1 MKKRMGL
8 GALMALAAF
17 LVLPGSAMAQG
28 QGALDT
34 IKGELDITWVMVAC
48 VLVLFMQA
56 GFLLLEIGFS
66 RQKNVGTGVA
76 KVFVN
81 LAVVTLA
88 WWAVGYGI
96 SSLTGNKVFGTEGF
110 FFHDG
115 QIIAGLQVGGT
126 DTALMLFG
134 MLFCAVSLAIVWG
147 TTLERIKFAAYAIYA
162 LVFGAIIY
170 PLVAHG
176 VYGGGFLADVGGKP
190 VMDFAGSSVVHLTG
204 AVGAFAALL
213 LLGPRLGKYDPDGK
227 PRAIPGHSMPLVGLG
242 VAILWVGWYGFNA
255 GSTFGTTDNFM
266 AEVALNTQLAA
277 AAGVVAACLF
287 SYMKTKSVD
296 VGMAG
301 NGAIAGLVA
310 ITAPSGYVEFW
321 AAPLIGFVGGM
332 VVVYGVYAIDKRL
345 DDPVGALSAHGLAG
359 VWGTLAVGLFASE
372 RLILEGAS
380 PGVWYGIFGDAS
392 VGATVGQLGVQAVGV
407 IAIFLLVF
415 VLSFVTFFLIKKT
428 VGLRVETEE
437 EVAGLDISSHGMYGY
452 PEAFIPPEEWP
463 GGPDSVGTPPP
474 ATARAATS
482 TATAMTA
489 DPPADKPRL

>member
-1 MKKRMGL
+1 MTKRVGF
-8 GALMALAAF
+8 GALVALAAL
-17 LVLPGSAMAQG
+17 LVLPGAAMAQG
-28 QGALDT
+28 QGAIDAV
-34 IKGELDITWVMVAC
+34 KGELDITWVMVAC

-76 KVFVN
+76 KVLVN
-81 LAVVTLA
+81 LGVVTLA

-96 SSLTGNKVFGTEGF
+96 STLTGNKIFGTEGF
-110 FFHDG
+110 FFHSG
-115 QIIAGLQVGGT
+115 QEIAGAQVGGT

-147 TTLERIKFAAYAIYA
+147 TTLERIKFSAYAIYA
-162 LVFGAIIY
+162 LIFGALIY
-170 PLVAHG
+170 PIVAHS
-176 VYGGGFLADVGGKP
+176 VYGGGLLSDVGGRP

-204 AVGAFAALL
+204 AVGALAALL
-213 LLGPRLGKYDPDGK
+213 LLGPRIGKYDNTGK

-255 GSTFGTTDNFM
+255 GSTFGTTDNFF

-287 SYMKTKSVD
+287 SYLKTKSVD

-321 AAPLIGFVGGM
+321 AAPIIGFVGGM

-359 VWGTLAVGLFASE
+359 IWGTLAVGLFASP
-372 RLILEGAS
+372 RLILDGAA
-380 PGVWYGIFGDAS
+380 PGIWYGITDGNFAAS
-392 VGATVGQLGVQAVGV
+392 LGQFAVQAVGV
-407 IAIFLLVF
+407 AATFAFVF
-415 VLSFVTFFLIKKT
+415 AASYAVFGLIKQT
-428 VGLRVETEE
+428 IGLRVDEEE

-452 PEAFIPPEEWP
+452 PESFIPPEEYP
-463 GGPDSVGTPPP
+463 GGPDSVGIP
-474 ATARAATS
+474 AMPGKPS
-482 TATAMTA
+482 TVGATAMTA
-489 DPPADKPRL
+489 RPAPSEKPQL

>member
-1 MKKRMGL
+1 MTKRVGV
-8 GALMALAAF
+8 GAMAALAAG
-17 LVLPGSAMAQG
+17 LVLPGSALAQG
-28 QGALDT
+28 QGAFEAL
-34 IKGELDITWVMVAC
+34 KSELDITWVMVAC

-76 KVFVN
+76 KVLVN

-88 WWAVGYGI
+88 WWAVGFAI
-96 SSLTGNKVFGTEGF
+96 SSLTGNKIFGDEGF
-110 FFHDG
+110 FFHSG
-115 QIIAGLQVGGT
+115 QTVAGVEVGGA

-147 TTLERIKFAAYAIYA
+147 TTLERIKFAAYAIFA
-162 LVFGAIIY
+162 AVFGAVIY

-176 VYGGGFLADVGGKP
+176 VYGGGLLADVGGKP

-213 LLGPRLGKYDPDGK
+213 LLGPRLGKYGSDGR

-255 GSTFGTTDNFM
+255 GSTFGTSENFM

-287 SYMKTKSVD
+287 SYLKTRSVD

-321 AAPLIGFVGGM
+321 AAPIIGFVGGGI
-332 VVVYGVYAIDKRL
+332 VVYGVYAIDKYL

-359 VWGTLAVGLFASE
+359 IWGTLAVGLFASD
-372 RLILEGAS
+372 RLVLDGAA
-380 PGVWYGIFGDAS
+380 PGVWYGLFGDAS
-392 VGATVGQLGVQAVGV
+392 LAATLGQLGVQAVGV
-407 IAIFLLVF
+407 AATFLLVF
-415 VLSFVTFFLIKKT
+415 SLSYGTFFLIKKT
-428 VGLRVETEE
+428 IGLRVSEDEE
-437 EVAGLDISSHGMYGY
+437 LAGLDISSHGMYGY
-452 PEAFIPPEEWP
+452 PESFIPPEEYP
-463 GGPDSVGTPPP
+463 GGPAGVGTPPAP
-474 ATARAATS
+474 APAA
-482 TATAMTA
+482 AAVTAMTA
-489 DPPADKPRL
+489 DRPSQA